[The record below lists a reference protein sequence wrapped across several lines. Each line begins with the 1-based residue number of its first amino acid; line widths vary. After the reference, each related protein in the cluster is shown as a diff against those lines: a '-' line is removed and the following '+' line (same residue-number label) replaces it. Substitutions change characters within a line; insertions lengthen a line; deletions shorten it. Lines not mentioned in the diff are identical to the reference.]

1 MTLFLTSSP
10 CWDDVPEGC
19 DLPCVFDERNGF
31 VGALREAVAPGAR
44 CAFVASDPSTYD
56 RLEEFADTFARCFAW
71 HGMPFSNVT
80 LLDNRT
86 AHQAER
92 IIREADVLIL
102 AGGPVP
108 TQNAFF
114 NRIGLRALMEDF
126 DGVVMGISA
135 GTMNCADVVYAQPEM
150 PSESVD
156 PDYERFLPGLGLTNL
171 NILPHYQ
178 KERDTILD
186 GRRLYDDITYDD
198 SHGHAFLVLVDG
210 SFVFSENGQ
219 ETLCGEAYVIRDGI
233 LYEVCHEG
241 EDVPLDD
248 LRDLLGGE

>member
-31 VGALREAVAPGAR
+31 VAALRGAVAPGAR

-56 RLEEFADTFARCFAW
+56 RLEEFADTFKRCFAW
-71 HGMPFSNVT
+71 HGMPFSHVT

-86 AHQAER
+86 ADQAER

-102 AGGPVP
+102 AGGHVP

-114 NRIGLRALMEDF
+114 QRIRLRELVAGF
-126 DGVVMGISA
+126 DGAIMGISA
-135 GTMNCADVVYAQPEM
+135 GTMNCAETVYAQPEM
-150 PSESVD
+150 PGESVD
-156 PDYERFLPGLGLTNL
+156 PDYERFLPGLGLTDL

-186 GRRLYDDITYDD
+186 GRRLYEDITYAD
-198 SHGHAFLVLVDG
+198 SAGRSFLVLVDG
-210 SFVFSENGQ
+210 SYVLSVDGH
-219 ETLCGEAYVIRDGI
+219 ETLHGEAYRIRDGRI
-233 LYEVCHEG
+233 EQICSEG
-241 EDVPLDD
+241 ESID
-248 LRDLLGGE
+248 L